1 MLDTDRLYL
10 REQTIKDLD
19 RLYEIYSSSNIT
31 RYMEG
36 LYEDYE
42 EEYNYTL
49 AYIKNM
55 YNFYGYGFWLV
66 VRKEDDEIIG
76 RAGLSN
82 REVDGEIK
90 LELGYV
96 IAEEFQ
102 NQGYAYEVCKAIC
115 EFVKEFLYENEIVCV
130 MKRENIPS
138 IKLAEKLGFTYDT
151 EVTNEGE
158 NYCYYRKRI

>member
-1 MLDTDRLYL
+1 MYL

-55 YNFYGYGFWLV
+55 YDFYGYGIWIV
-66 VRKEDDEIIG
+66 VRKEDDVIVG

-82 REVDGEIK
+82 REVDGETK

-96 IAEEFQ
+96 IAEEYQ
-102 NQGYAYEVCKAIC
+102 NQGYAYEICKAIC
-115 EFVKEFLYENEIVCV
+115 GFVKKFLYENEIVCF
-130 MKRENIPS
+130 MKKENIPS
-138 IKLAEKLGFTYDT
+138 IKLAEKLGFNFVEDVINEEETYC
-151 EVTNEGE
+151 
-158 NYCYYRKRI
+158 CYKKKI

>member
-1 MLDTDRLYL
+1 
-10 REQTIKDLD
+10 
-19 RLYEIYSSSNIT
+19 
-31 RYMEG
+31 MEG

-82 REVDGEIK
+82 REVDGETK

-102 NQGYAYEVCKAIC
+102 NQGYAFEICEAIC
-115 EFVKEFLYENEIVCV
+115 GFVKDLLFENEMVCF
-130 MKRENIPS
+130 MKKENVAS
-138 IKLAEKLGFTYDT
+138 KKLAEKLGFIYVED
-151 EVTNEGE
+151 VTSEGE
-158 NYCYYRKRI
+158 KYCYYKKVL

>member
-10 REQTIKDLD
+10 REQTIHDLD
-19 RLYEIYSSSNIT
+19 RLYEIYSSENIT
-31 RYMEG
+31 KYMEG

-42 EEYNYTL
+42 EEYNFTL

-55 YNFYGYGFWLV
+55 YNFYGYGIWLV

-96 IAEEFQ
+96 IADEYQ
-102 NQGYAYEVCKAIC
+102 NYGYAYEACKAIC
-115 EFVKEFLYENEIVCV
+115 RFVKEFLYEEEIVCFIR
-130 MKRENIPS
+130 KENISS
-138 IKLAEKLGFTYDT
+138 IKLAEKLGFKYLMNVMH
-151 EVTNEGE
+151 EEKE
-158 NYCYYRKRI
+158 YIYYMKKI